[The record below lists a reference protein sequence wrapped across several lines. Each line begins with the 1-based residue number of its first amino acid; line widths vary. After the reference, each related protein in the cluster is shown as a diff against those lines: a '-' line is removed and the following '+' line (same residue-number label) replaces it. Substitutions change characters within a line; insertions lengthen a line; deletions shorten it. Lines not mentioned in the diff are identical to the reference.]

1 MRVWGLGLRGGVQK
15 GLLLSGLG
23 ILVSGTGLRSLCIRL
38 LYVHVCKSGVVISI
52 YIYTC
57 VYVYIYICISLC
69 MCACGCT
76 SAHKHTHIYRHVYK

>member
-52 YIYTC
+52 YIHMC
-57 VYVYIYICISLC
+57 V
-69 MCACGCT
+69 
-76 SAHKHTHIYRHVYK
+76 HI